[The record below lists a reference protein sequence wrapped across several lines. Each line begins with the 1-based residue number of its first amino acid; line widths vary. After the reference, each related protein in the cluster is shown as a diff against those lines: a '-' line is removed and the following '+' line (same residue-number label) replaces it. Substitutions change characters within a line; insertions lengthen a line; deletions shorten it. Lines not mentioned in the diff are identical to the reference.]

1 MKAIPTRQDVLEAW
15 ALMFRWNGGEK
26 RLKADF
32 HLVKAWYPMIDG
44 LCPDTPG
51 MADTLDALRA
61 EGESRSGWGYF
72 LAIML
77 LVTRTRRD
85 EGAYWRVASGLMD
98 AARQVT
104 RASNPERK
112 RDALQTWLMAYREE
126 YPNLTTA
133 EVYAAV
139 IRMCD
144 TWGSPFE
151 GDEVGTVTFY
161 PRDGCRPVKDIRLAA
176 LKKRIERAATTT
188 G

>member
-61 EGESRSGWGYF
+61 KGEGRSGWGYF

-104 RASNPERK
+104 RISRHPRAGDPLS
-112 RDALQTWLMAYREE
+112 AWLKGYCEE
-126 YPNLTTA
+126 HPSATSA
-133 EVYAAV
+133 EIYADV
-139 IRMCD
+139 MRMCGPD
-144 TWGSPFE
+144 EDFE
-151 GDEVGTVTFY
+151 VREGGGITFKPKDPDEPLIDV
-161 PRDGCRPVKDIRLAA
+161 DGEA
-176 LKKRIERAATTT
+176 LKKRIRRIQTST